1 MRVLIVED
9 EQDLGEAVLER
20 VRQAGHAADWFLTLE
35 DARAALA
42 TVDYDCMLLDLRLPD
57 GSGRDLLRQIRA
69 TGRQIAIL
77 ITTAEDQISDRVA
90 GLAAG
95 ADDYIVKP
103 FDLDELLAR
112 LNAVAR
118 RYVVQ
123 GSALSLRA
131 EAGTLTVDRDH
142 AQAFRNGEAVEL
154 TAREWAI
161 LELLTRRPGTLYS
174 REQIETVL
182 YDLADDVGSN
192 TVEVFISRLR
202 KKIGNGVIR
211 TVRGRGYGVL
221 PDGA

>member
-42 TVDYDCMLLDLRLPD
+42 AVDYDCMLLDLRLPD

>member
-9 EQDLGEAVLER
+9 ERDLGEAVLER
-20 VRQAGHAADWFLTLE
+20 VRLAGHAADWLITLE

-42 TVDYDCMLLDLRLPD
+42 TVNYDCLLLDLRLPD

-69 TGRQIAIL
+69 TGKQIAIL

-103 FDLDELLAR
+103 FDLDELIAR
-112 LNAVAR
+112 LSAVAR

-123 GSALSLRA
+123 GRTLSLRT
-131 EAGTLTVDRDH
+131 EAGSFTVDRDH
-142 AQAFRNGEAVEL
+142 AQIFRNGNVVEL

-182 YDLADDVGSN
+182 YDLADEVGSN

-221 PDGA
+221 PDNA